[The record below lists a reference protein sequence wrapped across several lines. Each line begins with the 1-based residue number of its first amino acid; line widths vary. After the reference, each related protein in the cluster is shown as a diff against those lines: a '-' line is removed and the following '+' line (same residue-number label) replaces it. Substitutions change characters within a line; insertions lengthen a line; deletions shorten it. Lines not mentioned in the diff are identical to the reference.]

1 MQRLWNCVRTSH
13 TAFVGPDLEQLR
25 VDDAVGCCYLARR
38 MPDDREKR
46 MAALAWALSG
56 AFGPVIPLIIFALS
70 YKTSKFIG
78 FHALQAAL
86 SFLSMV
92 AAALV
97 VGLVMG
103 GGTAWV
109 VLRDGV
115 PDANAAMPE
124 SLRIV
129 MLLVGGLTVAVYV
142 GLILVSLRF
151 AASAMQGA
159 WIRYPLAN
167 RLAATLYDVSDIR
180 VPVAGSK
187 TVQA

>member
-1 MQRLWNCVRTSH
+1 
-13 TAFVGPDLEQLR
+13 
-25 VDDAVGCCYLARR
+25 
-38 MPDDREKR
+38 MPDESEKR
-46 MAALAWALSG
+46 TAALAWAVSG
-56 AFGPVIPLIIFALS
+56 AFGPVVPLIIFALN

-92 AAALV
+92 ASAMV

-109 VLRDGV
+109 VLRDGM

-124 SLRIV
+124 PLRIV

-142 GLILVSLRF
+142 GLVLISLRF

-180 VPVAGSK
+180 VPVSRPETAQS
-187 TVQA
+187 

>member
-1 MQRLWNCVRTSH
+1 
-13 TAFVGPDLEQLR
+13 
-25 VDDAVGCCYLARR
+25 
-38 MPDDREKR
+38 
-46 MAALAWALSG
+46 MAALAWGVSG
-56 AFGPVIPLIIFALS
+56 AFGPVIPLIIFALN
-70 YKTSKFIG
+70 YKDSKFIG

-92 AAALV
+92 VAAV
-97 VGLVMG
+97 VAGLAMG

-109 VLRDGV
+109 VLRDGM
-115 PDANAAMPE
+115 PDDNAAMPE

-129 MLLVGGLTVAVYV
+129 MLLIGGLTVAVYV
-142 GLILVSLRF
+142 GLTLVSLRF
-151 AASAMQGA
+151 AASAIKGE

-180 VPVAGSK
+180 VPVSGRK

>member
-1 MQRLWNCVRTSH
+1 
-13 TAFVGPDLEQLR
+13 
-25 VDDAVGCCYLARR
+25 
-38 MPDDREKR
+38 MPDESEKR
-46 MAALAWALSG
+46 TAALAWAASG
-56 AFGPVIPLIIFALS
+56 AFGPVVPLIIFALN

-92 AAALV
+92 ASAMV

-109 VLRDGV
+109 VLRDGM

-124 SLRIV
+124 PLRIV

-142 GLILVSLRF
+142 GLVLISLRF

-180 VPVAGSK
+180 VPVSRPETAQS
-187 TVQA
+187 

>member
-1 MQRLWNCVRTSH
+1 M
-13 TAFVGPDLEQLR
+13 GPHCETPR
-25 VDDAVGCCYLARR
+25 VDAAEVCCYLPRR
-38 MPDDREKR
+38 MADDREKR
-46 MAALAWALSG
+46 MAALAWAVSG
-56 AFGPVIPLIIFALS
+56 AFGPVIPLIIFALN

-92 AAALV
+92 AAAMV
-97 VGLVMG
+97 VGIVMG

-109 VLRDGV
+109 VLQDGM

-124 SLRIV
+124 SLRLV

-142 GLILVSLRF
+142 GLVLVSLRF

-159 WIRYPLAN
+159 WIRYPMAN

-180 VPVAGSK
+180 VPVSGSK
-187 TVQA
+187 TVQS

>member
-1 MQRLWNCVRTSH
+1 M
-13 TAFVGPDLEQLR
+13 GPHCETPR
-25 VDDAVGCCYLARR
+25 VDAAEVCCYLPRR
-38 MPDDREKR
+38 MADDREKR
-46 MAALAWALSG
+46 MAALAWAVSG
-56 AFGPVIPLIIFALS
+56 AFGPVIPLIIFALN

-92 AAALV
+92 AAAMV
-97 VGLVMG
+97 VGIVMG

-109 VLRDGV
+109 VLQDGM

-124 SLRIV
+124 SLRLV

-159 WIRYPLAN
+159 WIRYPMAN

-180 VPVAGSK
+180 VPVSGSK
-187 TVQA
+187 TVQS

>member
-1 MQRLWNCVRTSH
+1 MR
-13 TAFVGPDLEQLR
+13 PDRAPLR
-25 VDDAVGCCYLARR
+25 VDGAAVCCYLPRR
-38 MPDDREKR
+38 MADERERR
-46 MAALAWALSG
+46 MAALAWGVSG
-56 AFGPVIPLIIFALS
+56 AFGPVIPLIIFALN

-92 AAALV
+92 AAAMV
-97 VGLVMG
+97 VGIVMG

-109 VLRDGV
+109 VLQDGM
-115 PDANAAMPE
+115 PEANAAMPE
-124 SLRIV
+124 SLRMV

-159 WIRYPLAN
+159 WIRYPMAN

-180 VPVAGSK
+180 VPVSRSNS
-187 TVQA
+187 VQS